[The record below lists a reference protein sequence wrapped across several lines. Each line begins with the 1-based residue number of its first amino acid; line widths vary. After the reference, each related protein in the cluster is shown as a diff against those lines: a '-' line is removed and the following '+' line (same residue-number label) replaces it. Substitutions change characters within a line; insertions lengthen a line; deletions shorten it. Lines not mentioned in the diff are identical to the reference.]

1 MALVV
6 ERLPANAGNT
16 RDMSSIPGSR
26 RSPGVGSG
34 GQRSVAGYNH
44 GAPKSD
50 ITEHTIS
57 RRAWRFFSILKRE
70 QPYDLAIPL
79 LTIYPE
85 KTTIQKDTCTPMF
98 IAVLFTIAKTW
109 KQIKCPLTEE
119 WIKKMWYIC
128 TVEYYWDIKKEWN
141 NTICSSVDGPRHY
154 HTRWSQRQKSYDI
167 TYMWNLENLYK
178 WIYL

>member
-16 RDMSSIPGSR
+16 RDMGSIPGSR

-57 RRAWRFFSILKRE
+57 RRAWSFLSILKRE

-85 KTTIQKDTCTPMF
+85 KTTIQKDTCTQMYT
-98 IAVLFTIAKTW
+98 ATVFTTARTW
-109 KQIKCPLTEE
+109 KQPKCPLMDE

-128 TVEYYWDIKKEWN
+128 RMEYYSATKKE
-141 NTICSSVDGPRHY
+141 
-154 HTRWSQRQKSYDI
+154 
-167 TYMWNLENLYK
+167 
-178 WIYL
+178 